1 MTTEKKTYNLDARLV
16 KDVEAIAQ
24 AQATSNTAV
33 IEKAIRLYRDY
44 IYLEEKAT
52 FLPEQIQKTFRS
64 ELAMLEQRQN
74 VKINKLLSELAI
86 QEGIIAQIL
95 ANELEV
101 DLEMMPV
108 YRRRAVEALR
118 ASNRVFGVNF
128 KSTCLYSV
136 PVENCRLT
144 SVTVNMFFFL
154 SKCRAPGR
162 TGRCFNLF

>member
-1 MTTEKKTYNLDARLV
+1 MTSEKKTYNLDARLV

-118 ASNRVFGVNF
+118 ASNRVF
-128 KSTCLYSV
+128 
-136 PVENCRLT
+136 RLD
-144 SVTVNMFFFL
+144 
-154 SKCRAPGR
+154 GDDY
-162 TGRCFNLF
+162 

>member
-24 AQATSNTAV
+24 AQAISNTAV

-118 ASNRVFGVNF
+118 ASNRVF
-128 KSTCLYSV
+128 
-136 PVENCRLT
+136 RLD
-144 SVTVNMFFFL
+144 
-154 SKCRAPGR
+154 GDDY
-162 TGRCFNLF
+162 

>member
-44 IYLEEKAT
+44 MYLEEKAT

-118 ASNRVFGVNF
+118 ASNRVF
-128 KSTCLYSV
+128 
-136 PVENCRLT
+136 RLD
-144 SVTVNMFFFL
+144 
-154 SKCRAPGR
+154 GDDY
-162 TGRCFNLF
+162 

>member
-1 MTTEKKTYNLDARLV
+1 MTTERKTYNLDARLV

-118 ASNRVFGVNF
+118 ASNRVF
-128 KSTCLYSV
+128 
-136 PVENCRLT
+136 RLD
-144 SVTVNMFFFL
+144 
-154 SKCRAPGR
+154 GDDY
-162 TGRCFNLF
+162 

>member
-64 ELAMLEQRQN
+64 GLAMLEQRQN

-118 ASNRVFGVNF
+118 ASNRVF
-128 KSTCLYSV
+128 
-136 PVENCRLT
+136 RLD
-144 SVTVNMFFFL
+144 
-154 SKCRAPGR
+154 GDDY
-162 TGRCFNLF
+162 

>member
-1 MTTEKKTYNLDARLV
+1 MTTEKKTYNRAARLV

-118 ASNRVFGVNF
+118 ASNRVF
-128 KSTCLYSV
+128 
-136 PVENCRLT
+136 RLD
-144 SVTVNMFFFL
+144 
-154 SKCRAPGR
+154 GDDY
-162 TGRCFNLF
+162 